1 MNKSVKKVICLL
13 LGAMMAFSFTACGG
27 GGGDK
32 DSTSEGAGNVSTG
45 GTSDGS
51 TSDGGTSEGGND
63 KEQKYNT
70 ETRPI
75 VFATESLDGNF
86 NPFFA
91 TSATDSNMA
100 AMTQIGMLTTEAN
113 EDGADVIAYGKDQ
126 PVVTLD
132 LKQTMTLS
140 NGTVTQNAAEADF
153 TEYSFIIKN
162 GIKFSNGSALT
173 IDDVLF
179 NLYVYLDPAY
189 LGSATIYSTDIVG
202 LKAYRAQD
210 PDLQDNSTVTDSD
223 LNADFYAKADTRL
236 NYLINHLLD
245 AYEYPANE
253 NTEGDIERTKE
264 LFKEEAASNWSMTA
278 GTLES
283 YEEKYSFTE
292 DWQIYYYNMGIV
304 RVSQEA
310 TTKMTMYIDPET
322 RATFVGEE
330 AAKAAVEAGTIK
342 EYKYMTN
349 LDPEADEI
357 TTGGYNPFF
366 AQEME
371 EAMNDTA
378 LIAKYVEEKGC
389 TEEEAKSYIEQ
400 DTAITNACNTMTA
413 TEEDIAMILMYWA
426 TGSNL
431 RDEIAAEARTKYYE
445 EQGKTED
452 GKMRVPDI
460 SGITTSKTSVD
471 FSGNDLGA
479 EHDVLNIKINK
490 VDPKAIWNFA
500 FAVAPMYYYSNEW
513 AMNKENTPHGVI
525 FADNEFFDKVL
536 QDPDKNGLPQGAGV
550 YMPSNEKDSGTVT
563 RENFYKNK
571 WVYFK
576 RNPYFYTVLG
586 DGNDTSNN
594 AKIKYLHYREVGSSN
609 LIEALETKSI
619 DVGEPN
625 ATADNLQ
632 IIDGISHL
640 SYETYLT
647 NGYGYVGINPKYV
660 PDIEVRR
667 AIMQAMDKNFIVTY
681 YTEQLVDLI
690 ERPMSITNW
699 AYPDGATEYPSIAYN
714 PLSYEIE
721 ANMLAEI
728 ESNGGSAKK
737 GSDGVYIVNDT
748 RLEFTFTIAGDT
760 TDHPAYQMFMKAKET
775 LEEIGFKITVNTDI
789 KALTKLSTGQL
800 TVWAAAWSSTVDPDL
815 YQVYHKDSKATSI
828 KNWGYTEIFKDTSG
842 EQFGYEQKK
851 INALSALI
859 EEARTKLDEE
869 SRAIDYA
876 EALDLIMDLAV
887 ELPTYQR
894 NDCLVYNKDII
905 DSSTLNDN
913 PTANS
918 GVIDKM
924 WELNYN

>member
-13 LGAMMAFSFTACGG
+13 LGATMAFSFTACGG
-27 GGGDK
+27 GSSSNGG
-32 DSTSEGAGNVSTG
+32 ENG
-45 GTSDGS
+45 
-51 TSDGGTSEGGND
+51 
-63 KEQKYNT
+63 QKYDT

-75 VFATESLDGNF
+75 VFATEALDGNF

-113 EDGADVIAYGKDQ
+113 KDGADVIAYGKDQ

-132 LKQTMTLS
+132 LKQTMTLA
-140 NGTVTQNAAEADF
+140 NGTVTQNAAEAAF

-189 LGSATIYSTDIVG
+189 MGSATIYSTDIVG

-210 PDLQDNSTVTDSD
+210 PNMLDSSDMTDGQ
-223 LNADFYAKADTRL
+223 LNAGFYAEADTRL
-236 NYLINHLLD
+236 DYLINHLTD
-245 AYEYPANE
+245 DFEYPANE
-253 NTEGDIERTKE
+253 NTEADIARTKE
-264 LFKEEAASNWSMTA
+264 LFREEAESNWSMTA

-292 DWQIYYYNMGIV
+292 DWQIYYYNMGVV
-304 RVSQEA
+304 RVAQEA
-310 TTKMTMYIDPET
+310 TTRMTMYIDPET

-330 AAKAAVEAGTIK
+330 AAKAAVAAGTIK

-349 LDPEADEI
+349 LDPEANEMS
-357 TTGGYNPFF
+357 TGGYNETL
-366 AQEME
+366 AEEME
-371 EAMNDTA
+371 KAMTDTA
-378 LIAKYVEEKGC
+378 LIAKYMQEKGC
-389 TEEEAKSYIEQ
+389 TEAEAVAYIEQ
-400 DTAITNACNTMTA
+400 DTAIDTVFDMMTA
-413 TEEDIAMILMYWA
+413 TPEDIAMILIYWA

-431 RDEIAAEARTKYYE
+431 RDELAAEARTKYYE
-445 EQGKTED
+445 EQGKNDD
-452 GKMRVPDI
+452 GTMKVPDI

-471 FSGNDLGA
+471 FSGKKLDG

-500 FAVAPMYYYSNEW
+500 FAVAPMYYYSNED
-513 AMNKENTPHGVI
+513 AIANTPHGVK
-525 FADNEFFDKVL
+525 FADNAFFDKVL

-550 YMPSNEKDSGTVT
+550 YMPSNEKDSGSVT

-586 DGNDTSNN
+586 DDPVNN

-609 LIEALETKSI
+609 LIDALETKSI

-625 ATADNLQ
+625 ATAQNLK
-632 IIDGISHL
+632 IIDGIGHL

-660 PDIEVRR
+660 PNIEVRR

-714 PLSYEIE
+714 PLAYEIKNNLIAALTE
-721 ANMLAEI
+721 
-728 ESNGGSAKK
+728 NGIPYTT
-737 GSDGVYIVNDT
+737 DGNGDLSTVNGKS
-748 RLEFTFTIAGDT
+748 LEYTFTIAGDT
-760 TDHPAYQMFMKAKET
+760 TDHPAYQMFMNAKET
-775 LEEIGFKITVNTDI
+775 LEEIGFTITVNTDI

-800 TVWAAAWSSTVDPDL
+800 AVWAAAWSSTVDPDL

-828 KNWGYTEIFKDTSG
+828 KNWGYAEIFKDAD
-842 EQFGYEQKK
+842 QFGYEQRK
-851 INALSALI
+851 INQLSELI

-869 SRAIDYA
+869 SRKKDYA

-894 NDCLVYNKDII
+894 NDCLVYNKDLI
-905 DSSTLNDN
+905 DSKTLNKN
-913 PTANS
+913 PTANT

>member
-27 GGGDK
+27 GGGNDP
-32 DSTSEGAGNVSTG
+32 TSDGSGNVSTG
-45 GTSDGS
+45 GTSEGGS
-51 TSDGGTSEGGND
+51 SEGGEN
-63 KEQKYNT
+63 KEQKYDT

-100 AMTQIGMLTTEAN
+100 AMTQIGMLTIEAN
-113 EDGADVIAYGKDQ
+113 EDGEDVIAYGKDQ

-132 LKQTMTLS
+132 LKQTMTLA

-162 GIKFSNGSALT
+162 GIKYSNGSALT

-189 LGSATIYSTDIVG
+189 MGSATIYSTDIVG

-210 PDLQDNSTVTDSD
+210 PDLQDNSTVTDST
-223 LNADFYAKADTRL
+223 LNAGFYQQADTRL
-236 NYLINHLLD
+236 DYLINHLID
-245 AYEYPANE
+245 DFEYPANE
-253 NTEGDIERTKE
+253 NTEGDIERTKA
-264 LFKEEAASNWSMTA
+264 LFKEEATTNWSMTA

-283 YEEKYSFTE
+283 YEEKYSFTD
-292 DWQIYYYNMGIV
+292 DWQIYYYNMGVV

-310 TTKMTMYIDPET
+310 TTKLTMYIDPET

-349 LDPEADEI
+349 LDPESDA
-357 TTGGYNPFF
+357 YNETL
-366 AQEME
+366 AEEME
-371 EAMNDTA
+371 SAMNDA
-378 LIAKYVEEKGC
+378 SLIAKYMQEKGC

-400 DTAITNACNTMTA
+400 DTAIETVCDMMTA
-413 TEEDIAMILMYWA
+413 TPEDIAMILMYWA

-431 RDEIAAEARTKYYE
+431 RDEIAAEARAKYFE
-445 EQGKTED
+445 EQGKTEE
-452 GKMRVPDI
+452 GEMKVPDI
-460 SGITTSKTSVD
+460 SGITTSKTSKD

-500 FAVAPMYYYSNEW
+500 FAVAPMYYYSNED
-513 AMNKENTPHGVI
+513 AIANTPHGVE
-525 FADNEFFDKVL
+525 FANNEFFDKVL

-550 YMPSNEKDSGTVT
+550 YMPSNETDSGTVN
-563 RENFYKNK
+563 RNNFYKNK

-594 AKIKYLHYREVGSSN
+594 AKIKYLHYRVVGSSN

-625 ATADNLQ
+625 ATAKNLG

-647 NGYGYVGINPKYV
+647 NGYGYVGINPKYI

-714 PLSYEIE
+714 PLAYEIKDNLIAALDE
-721 ANMLAEI
+721 
-728 ESNGGSAKK
+728 NGIPYKL
-737 GSDGVYIVNDT
+737 DGDGKISTVNGKS
-748 RLEFTFTIAGDT
+748 LEYTFTIAGDT

-775 LEEIGFKITVNTDI
+775 LDSIGFKITVNTDI

-800 TVWAAAWSSTVDPDL
+800 QVWAAAWSSTVDPDL

-828 KNWGYTEIFKDTSG
+828 KNWGYAEIFKDAD
-842 EQFGYEQKK
+842 QFGYEQSK
-851 INALSALI
+851 INKLSELI

-869 SRAIDYA
+869 SRAEDYA

-905 DSSTLNDN
+905 DATTLNDN
-913 PTANS
+913 PTANT